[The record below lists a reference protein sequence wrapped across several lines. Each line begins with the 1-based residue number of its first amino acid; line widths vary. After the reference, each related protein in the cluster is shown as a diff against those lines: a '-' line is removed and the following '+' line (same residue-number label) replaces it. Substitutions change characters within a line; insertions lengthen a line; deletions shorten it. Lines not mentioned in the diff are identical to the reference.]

1 MCLKRLKT
9 SAFGSP
15 KPLLFLRLNGR
26 VGAIPT
32 YRVYRL
38 YDIHLEIT
46 VQTPEVEYVCIY
58 SKDFSHLAALTSK
71 TYMNIKSLTH

>member
-9 SAFGSP
+9 SPFGSS

-38 YDIHLEIT
+38 YDRCVHT
-46 VQTPEVEYVCIY
+46 D
-58 SKDFSHLAALTSK
+58 KK
-71 TYMNIKSLTH
+71 TEQAIKQYNTNGLHDNG